1 MQWRWS
7 ASVFITY
14 TMRFASRQQAHWSV
28 LLRETMKPLH
38 TYFLGTGSWFFAYG
52 IQTVTFVWL
61 VTIILRESP
70 DRVGFAQM
78 CFLAPA
84 SVLMLVGGSL
94 ADQYGGR
101 RVAFYGQVAAASAP
115 LFLTVMI
122 VTDHLSYGTMI
133 VFAIMMGCAQ
143 SLVTPAR
150 DGLLALV
157 ADGRI
162 QRKVVQASM
171 VQFGVQMLG
180 FITAFFADQT
190 GAVFILLIQAAALLL
205 GAVAFHNLDVPFYPP
220 ATHKNHSLFKQ
231 ITTSIIEGF
240 HSVRASPPMRMVV
253 LQNCAM
259 GIFFMGSYLVTLP
272 ILVRELYDG
281 SSPELSSMNAVNA
294 LGLVITIFLL
304 LKFGDIHR
312 QGRALLLAQGIGAFA
327 LASAGSGL
335 GLSALIFSVFC
346 WGLCGGI
353 AMTMSRTIMQE
364 QAPEDQRARMMA
376 FYAFSFMG
384 SGPVGAIFSGYL
396 VGWFGP
402 VLALTIAS
410 MLMLL
415 VVTLVGLTS
424 QLWNLGK

>member
-1 MQWRWS
+1 
-7 ASVFITY
+7 
-14 TMRFASRQQAHWSV
+14 
-28 LLRETMKPLH
+28 MKPLH
-38 TYFLGTGSWFFAYG
+38 TYFVGTGSWFFAYG
-52 IQTVTFVWL
+52 IQTVTFAWL
-61 VTIILRESP
+61 VTIVLDESP
-70 DRVGFAQM
+70 GRVGFAQM

-84 SVLMLVGGSL
+84 IVLMLVGGSL

-101 RVAFYGQVAAASAP
+101 RIAFYAQLAAASAP
-115 LFLTVMI
+115 IFLTVMI
-122 VTDHLSYGTMI
+122 VTDHFSYATMI
-133 VFAIMMGCAQ
+133 VFAIIMGCAQ

-180 FITAFFADQT
+180 FITASFADQT
-190 GAVFILLIQAAALLL
+190 GAVFILLVQAGALLL
-205 GAVAFHNLDVPFYPP
+205 GAVAFYNLDVPFHPP
-220 ATHKNHSLFKQ
+220 ATPKNNNIFEQ
-231 ITTSIIEGF
+231 IRTSIVEGF
-240 HSVRASPPMRMVV
+240 HSVKASPPMRMVV

-259 GIFFMGSYLVTLP
+259 GTFFMGSYLVTLP

-281 SSPELSSMNAVNA
+281 SSQELSLMNAGNA

-304 LKFGDIHR
+304 LKFGDIIR

-335 GLSALIFSVFC
+335 GLYALILSVFC

-384 SGPVGAIFSGYL
+384 SGPIGAIFSGFL
-396 VGWFGP
+396 VEWYGP
-402 VLALTIAS
+402 VVALTIAS
-410 MLMLL
+410 MLMFL
-415 VVTLVGLTS
+415 VVVIVGLTS
-424 QLWNLGK
+424 QLWNMGKQEAGVAYKYNQ

>member
-1 MQWRWS
+1 
-7 ASVFITY
+7 
-14 TMRFASRQQAHWSV
+14 
-28 LLRETMKPLH
+28 MKPLH
-38 TYFLGTGSWFFAYG
+38 IYFLGTGSWFFAYG
-52 IQTVTFVWL
+52 IQTVTFAWL
-61 VTIILRESP
+61 VTIVLHESP

-84 SVLMLVGGSL
+84 IFLMLVGGSL

-101 RVAFYGQVAAASAP
+101 RVAFYGQLAAASAP
-115 LFLTVMI
+115 IFLTVMI
-122 VTDHLSYGTMI
+122 VTDHFSYGTMI
-133 VFAIMMGCAQ
+133 LFAIMMGCAQ

-205 GAVAFHNLDVPFYPP
+205 GAVAFHNLDVPFHSPT
-220 ATHKNHSLFKQ
+220 THKKHGLIRQ
-231 ITTSIIEGF
+231 IATSIIEGF

-272 ILVRELYDG
+272 ILLRELYDG

-304 LKFGDIHR
+304 LKFGDIR
-312 QGRALLLAQGIGAFA
+312 QQGRALLIAQGIGAFA

-335 GLSALIFSVFC
+335 GFYALMFSVFC

-384 SGPVGAIFSGYL
+384 SGPIGAIFCGYL
-396 VGWFGP
+396 VEWLGP
-402 VLALTIAS
+402 VQALTIAS
-410 MLMLL
+410 TLMLL
-415 VVTLVGLTS
+415 VVAIVGLTS
-424 QLWNLGK
+424 QLWNMGKPEDGVVYKYVQ

>member
-1 MQWRWS
+1 
-7 ASVFITY
+7 
-14 TMRFASRQQAHWSV
+14 
-28 LLRETMKPLH
+28 MKPLH
-38 TYFLGTGSWFFAYG
+38 TYFVGTGSWFFAYG
-52 IQTVTFVWL
+52 IQTVTFAWL
-61 VTIILRESP
+61 VTIVLDESP
-70 DRVGFAQM
+70 GRVGFAQM

-84 SVLMLVGGSL
+84 IVLMLVGGSL

-101 RVAFYGQVAAASAP
+101 RIAFYAQLAAASAP
-115 LFLTVMI
+115 IFLTVMI
-122 VTDHLSYGTMI
+122 VTDHFSYATLI
-133 VFAIMMGCAQ
+133 VFAIIMGCAQ

-180 FITAFFADQT
+180 FITASFADQT
-190 GAVFILLIQAAALLL
+190 GAVFILLVQAGALLL
-205 GAVAFHNLDVPFYPP
+205 GAVAFYNLDVPFHPP
-220 ATHKNHSLFKQ
+220 ATPKNNNIFEQ
-231 ITTSIIEGF
+231 IRTSIVEGF
-240 HSVRASPPMRMVV
+240 HSVKASPPMRMVV

-259 GIFFMGSYLVTLP
+259 GTFFMGSYLVTLP

-281 SSPELSSMNAVNA
+281 SSQELSLMNAGNA
-294 LGLVITIFLL
+294 LGLVMTIFLL
-304 LKFGDIHR
+304 LKFGDIIR
-312 QGRALLLAQGIGAFA
+312 QGRALLLAQGLGAFA

-335 GLSALIFSVFC
+335 GLYALILSVFC

-384 SGPVGAIFSGYL
+384 SGPIGAIFSGFL
-396 VGWFGP
+396 VEWYGP
-402 VLALTIAS
+402 VVALTIAS
-410 MLMLL
+410 MLMFL
-415 VVTLVGLTS
+415 VVVIVGLTS
-424 QLWNLGK
+424 QLWNMGKQEADVAYKYNQ